1 MYELLV
7 GFHGER
13 NVKNSILFCLYII
26 IIFFLCISSIS
37 CAYYDGHLFIGIGKI
52 ELDEEGR
59 VRKME
64 CNSPVE
70 INKL

>member
-1 MYELLV
+1 MKVVGILLLC
-7 GFHGER
+7 FI
-13 NVKNSILFCLYII
+13 S
-26 IIFFLCISSIS
+26 CISSIS

-64 CNSPVE
+64 CNSPIE
-70 INKL
+70 FNKL